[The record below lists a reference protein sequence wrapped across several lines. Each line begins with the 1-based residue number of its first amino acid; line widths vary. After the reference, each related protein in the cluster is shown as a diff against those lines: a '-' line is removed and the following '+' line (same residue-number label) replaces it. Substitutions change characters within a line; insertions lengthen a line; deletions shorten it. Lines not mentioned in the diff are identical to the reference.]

1 MVTIKN
7 YKTIKKNDGEKFFA
21 LVLEGGIEPVLSQRT
36 GRTYFTTRS
45 ATVPTTFGEE
55 TCKSAIGTE
64 FNGIIKKIDC
74 DPYNYIVQDTGETI
88 ELTHRWEY
96 VDENLQV
103 LKDHVVKDTKKIK

>member
-7 YKTIKKNDGEKFFA
+7 YKTIKKEDGTEFYA
-21 LVLEGGIEPVLSQRT
+21 LILEGGIEPVISERT

-55 TCKSAIGTE
+55 TCKSVIGTQ
-64 FNGIIKKIDC
+64 FPGVIKKIQC
-74 DPYNYIVQDTGETI
+74 EPYQYTIKDTGETI
-88 ELTHRWEY
+88 ELSHRWEY

-103 LKDHVVKDTKKIK
+103 LNNHVVKDTNIM